1 MFSVHYM
8 YICSHNDVT
17 QRIYEAHV
25 LESGSS
31 TRALYISLPTVIA
44 NGTKTLLEHWYRPKK
59 LRRLKLS

>member
-44 NGTKTLLEHWYRPKK
+44 NGTKNFAGALVSPEKA
-59 LRRLKLS
+59 